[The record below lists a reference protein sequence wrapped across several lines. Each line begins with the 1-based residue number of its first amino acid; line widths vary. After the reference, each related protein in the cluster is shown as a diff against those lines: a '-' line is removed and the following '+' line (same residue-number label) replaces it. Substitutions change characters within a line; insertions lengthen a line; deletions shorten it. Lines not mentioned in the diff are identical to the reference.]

1 MKCVLLRL
9 AEESL
14 TVTKQG
20 SLFRLISLFIPT
32 FISHKHTNMQLRTT
46 LKKGI
51 TVPSLIFIV
60 GICLISALFP
70 EMMDAL
76 LTVVKGF
83 IFVNLNW
90 IYVWAV
96 TIFVVFLVYIM
107 TGKYGNIRLGR
118 NDSKPDYSFFSWL
131 SMLFAAGMGIG
142 LMYFSVA
149 EPMQHYSNPI
159 FEGKAPV
166 QRAQNAQLY
175 TFFHWGVHAWAI
187 YGVVGLALAYF
198 SYRYRLPLSLR
209 SCFYPLLK
217 DKIKGRWGNIID
229 VFALCSTFFGI
240 TTTLGFGVVQINSGL
255 VKMNILPE
263 TGFLYQAVIVAVLV
277 SLSVLSAV
285 SGLDKG
291 VKLLSKIN
299 IIAVVILLLFVLI
312 AGPTVYLVGSFTEG
326 IGTYLNSF
334 FSLTFNTHVYEEGT
348 QTWFYDWTIL
358 YWAWWIS
365 WSPYVGLFIARI
377 SKGRTIREFVSAV
390 LILPTLFNFIWMSVF
405 GNTAI
410 WLDMNGAEGA
420 LSAMASDADGLMFKF
435 LEYLPFTEL
444 MSLFVILIIL
454 IFFVTSA
461 DSGIFVMNNIATK
474 NARISPKW
482 QTVGWGI
489 LLSVLALMLLNAGGL
504 AALQS
509 MTLITALPFS
519 VIMLL
524 FIVSLVKALMID
536 KNYYE
541 KDFASTTVPWSG
553 EHWKE
558 RLKQIVSFKDVAS
571 ADQYIETTAN
581 DAFEDL
587 LNEFKANGIDAKI
600 NADENP
606 KQLEIEIRYDL
617 INNFIYG
624 VRSESK
630 MVSEFLLNEEN
641 LPDAEENRVYFPKS
655 YFGDNREGYDVKLFT
670 KNELISDVLKHYE
683 RFIDII
689 SEEKNTMFV
698 SSDANHRF
706 K

>member
-1 MKCVLLRL
+1 
-9 AEESL
+9 
-14 TVTKQG
+14 
-20 SLFRLISLFIPT
+20 
-32 FISHKHTNMQLRTT
+32 MQLRTT

-51 TVPSLIFIV
+51 TVPSLIFTV

-70 EMMDAL
+70 EMTDAL

-96 TIFVVFLVYIM
+96 TIFVLFLVYIM

-159 FEGKAPV
+159 FEGKAPI

-217 DKIKGRWGNIID
+217 DKIKGRWGNVID

-312 AGPTVYLVGSFTEG
+312 AGPTVYLVGSLTEG

-334 FSLTFNTHVYEEGT
+334 FLLTFNTHVYEEGA

-444 MSLFVILIIL
+444 MSLFVIVIIL

-553 EHWKE
+553 EHWRE

-571 ADQYIETTAN
+571 ADQYIETTAK

-587 LNEFKANGIDAKI
+587 LNEFKAYGIDAKI

-641 LPDAEENRVYFPKS
+641 LPDAEENRVNFPKS